1 MSLRN
6 QTKADPKNKSDDLNS
21 ASLHTARESWVKR
34 DLHFPTLRRIKSP
47 SKRP

>member
-21 ASLHTARESWVKR
+21 AIPSHSERKLGEER
-34 DLHFPTLRRIKSP
+34 PTLPNIETH
-47 SKRP
+47 